1 MKLLIN
7 LTTHKLRLVDKSF
20 MVKMAQYDAVVLS
33 KFISGVKSG
42 PSLVFIRIN
51 TQPLQKSSC

>member
-20 MVKMAQYDAVVLS
+20 MVKMAQYDGVVLS

-42 PSLVFIRIN
+42 PSGVFIRII
-51 TQPLQKSSC
+51 THPLQKSSC